1 MSVSTSFD
9 LVNAS
14 KSLAIFDFPEI
25 SESGRRTAAETIKA
39 YDQLWIDVLEGPLYT
54 ALVNVGVLF
63 AVGTLLFFTV
73 QMIKD
78 LNEGDLTRPLTSL
91 IWPLLIVF
99 LLTKPG
105 DASMYR
111 LAAFSYDLRTIINET
126 NQTILA
132 TTHIGVKLDDAFR
145 QAQGMSAVRPTIEGW
160 IKQCESLTGKQQMQ
174 CMEIALKD
182 AQDLLAA
189 YGQAN
194 GSSNWLTRESARIE
208 NMLGKLL
215 DFNASWDEQLRS
227 VFWTVTGPAW
237 EAAVYSLL
245 IAFQYAFQNFLEFS
259 LLLTIL
265 LGPLA
270 AGGSLLPVGGK
281 PIYAWL
287 TAIFSLFIA
296 KLCFNITAGLA
307 STIMVD
313 VEQVDHL
320 WFAVFIGVLSPIF
333 STALAAGGGMAVWGS
348 LTNIVSSV
356 FSISAASAI
365 APKFFK

>member
-1 MSVSTSFD
+1 MSVSPSFYTDTSTT
-9 LVNAS
+9 V
-14 KSLAIFDFPEI
+14 AIFNFPEI
-25 SESGRRTAAETIKA
+25 SESGQRAAAATIEA
-39 YDQLWIDVLEGPLYT
+39 YDQLWLDVLEGPLYT
-54 ALVNVGVLF
+54 ALVNIGLFF
-63 AVGTLLFFTV
+63 AVFTLLFFVV
-73 QMIKD
+73 QMIQD
-78 LNEGDLTRPLTSL
+78 FNEGNYTRPVTDF

-111 LAAFSYDLRTIINET
+111 LAAFSYDLRQIINET
-126 NQTILA
+126 NQMVLA
-132 TTHIGVKLDDAFR
+132 TTHIGVKLDDAYR

-174 CMEIALKD
+174 CMQIALKD

-194 GSSNWLTRESARIE
+194 GSSNWLTREQARIGE
-208 NMLGKLL
+208 MLTHVLNWNS
-215 DFNASWDEQLRS
+215 DWNDVVRS

-245 IAFQYAFQNFLEFS
+245 LAFQFAFQNLLEFS
-259 LLLTIL
+259 LLLTVL
-265 LGPLA
+265 LGPVA
-270 AGGSLLPVGGK
+270 VGGSLLPVGGK
-281 PIYAWL
+281 PVYAWL
-287 TAIFSLFIA
+287 TAIFSLFIT

-333 STALAAGGGMAVWGS
+333 STALAAGGGMALW
-348 LTNIVSSV
+348 SSITSMASVV
-356 FSISAASAI
+356 FNFVAQ
-365 APKFFK
+365 KL